1 MREPILNPIERRDSM
16 DLMLLFDM
24 DRIIQHKVVEEVL
37 NLVFD
42 RKYSIDSS
50 LLDIS
55 SLWHVFSVGIW
66 SLSNFVFQAICRWV
80 FCRCTYKTTYDMY
93 FTY

>member
-1 MREPILNPIERRDSM
+1 MREPILNPIERRDAM

-42 RKYSIDSS
+42 GKYSIDSS
-50 LLDIS
+50 MMDIS
-55 SLWHVFSVGIW
+55 SLWVYIF
-66 SLSNFVFQAICRWV
+66 
-80 FCRCTYKTTYDMY
+80 
-93 FTY
+93 

>member
-42 RKYSIDSS
+42 GKYSIDSS
-50 LLDIS
+50 MLDIS
-55 SLWHVFSVGIW
+55 SLWVFITQIDTFS
-66 SLSNFVFQAICRWV
+66 S
-80 FCRCTYKTTYDMY
+80 
-93 FTY
+93 

>member
-1 MREPILNPIERRDSM
+1 MREPVLNPIERRDSM

-42 RKYSIDSS
+42 GKYSIDSS
-50 LLDIS
+50 MLDIS
-55 SLWHVFSVGIW
+55 SLWVFITQIDTFS
-66 SLSNFVFQAICRWV
+66 S
-80 FCRCTYKTTYDMY
+80 
-93 FTY
+93 

>member
-1 MREPILNPIERRDSM
+1 MNEWQNIDHLFKLMREPILNPIERRDSM

-42 RKYSIDSS
+42 GKYSIDSS
-50 LLDIS
+50 MLDIS
-55 SLWHVFSVGIW
+55 SLWVFITQIDTFS
-66 SLSNFVFQAICRWV
+66 S
-80 FCRCTYKTTYDMY
+80 
-93 FTY
+93 

>member
-1 MREPILNPIERRDSM
+1 MREPTLNPIERRDSM

-42 RKYSIDSS
+42 GKYSIDSS
-50 LLDIS
+50 MLDIS
-55 SLWHVFSVGIW
+55 SLWVFITQIDTFS
-66 SLSNFVFQAICRWV
+66 S
-80 FCRCTYKTTYDMY
+80 
-93 FTY
+93 